1 MDWLRDYIP
10 LLLIGGGIWEIFH
23 VCNGLKSGVLVERIN
38 RKDVTFHRGEFC
50 FNFWI
55 VFHIIF
61 SIGTFAVSAFLI
73 KKYLLLPDWLHVYVS
88 HFYSL

>member
-10 LLLIGGGIWEIFH
+10 LLLIGGGIWEICH
-23 VCNGLKSGVLVERIN
+23 VYNGLKSGVLVERIN
-38 RKDVTFHRGEFC
+38 RKDVTFHRGEFW
-50 FNFWI
+50 FSFWI

-61 SIGTFAVSAFLI
+61 SIGTFAVSVFLVR
-73 KKYLLLPDWLHVYVS
+73 KYLLIPDWLHVYIS

>member
-23 VCNGLKSGVLVERIN
+23 VYNGLKSGVLVERIN

-61 SIGTFAVSAFLI
+61 SMGTFAVSVFLI
-73 KKYLLLPDWLHVYVS
+73 KKYLLLPDCLHVYVS

>member
-23 VCNGLKSGVLVERIN
+23 VYNGLKSGVLVERIN

-50 FNFWI
+50 FNF
-55 VFHIIF
+55 
-61 SIGTFAVSAFLI
+61 
-73 KKYLLLPDWLHVYVS
+73 
-88 HFYSL
+88 